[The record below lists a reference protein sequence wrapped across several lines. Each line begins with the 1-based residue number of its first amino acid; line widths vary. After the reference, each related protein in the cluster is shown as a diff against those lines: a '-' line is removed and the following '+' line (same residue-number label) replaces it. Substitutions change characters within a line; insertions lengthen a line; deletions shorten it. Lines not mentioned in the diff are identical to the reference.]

1 MDYQGKTIKDFV
13 RFTEEVKRERRT
25 FLSPESLAFLEWCK
39 EAACKH
45 VTKIPKD
52 KKFFR
57 ARKCEKDDQPI
68 SIEGIK
74 PVPDLGSEGRANAYN
89 ISMLYLADERDI
101 AISEIRPGLREP
113 VTVATFLTNRDLQIV
128 DFAAER
134 PDFYWYSMVG
144 IKDDP
149 KQYHQQDC
157 LLAIGNAFSK
167 PLSID
172 DSKREYIPIQIL
184 AEYFKSLGYDG
195 IAYQSQ
201 FCVPDESILHKNY
214 ALFDLD
220 AADAIGF
227 EVCEVEKQV
236 MKVRTKRSYQ
246 EF

>member
-1 MDYQGKTIKDFV
+1 MDYQGITREDFL
-13 RFTEEVKRERRT
+13 RFTMEVKQEYRT
-25 FLSPESLAFLEWCK
+25 FLSSQSLAFLEWYK

-45 VTKIPKD
+45 VTNIPKD

-89 ISMLYLADERDI
+89 INMLYLSDERDI
-101 AISEIRPGLREP
+101 AASEIRPGLRES
-113 VTVATFLTNRDLQIV
+113 VTVATFLTNRDIQII

-134 PDFYWYSMVG
+134 PSYYHYFRLNKNDN
-144 IKDDP
+144 P
-149 KQYHQQDC
+149 KQYHQKDC
-157 LLAIGNAFSK
+157 LLAIGDAFSK

-172 DSKREYIPIQIL
+172 DCKREYIPTQVL

-195 IAYQSQ
+195 VSYQSQ
-201 FCVPDESILHKNY
+201 FCVSDENILHKNY

-227 EVCEVEKQV
+227 EVCEVEKQFI
-236 MKVRTKRSYQ
+236 KIRTKRSYQ

>member
-1 MDYQGKTIKDFV
+1 MDYQGKTIEDFV

-25 FLSPESLAFLEWCK
+25 FLSTESLDFLEWCK

-57 ARKCEKDDQPI
+57 ARKCEKNDQPI

-89 ISMLYLADERDI
+89 ISMLYLSDERDI

-134 PDFYWYSMVG
+134 PDYYWYFMLG
-144 IKDDP
+144 KKDDP

-157 LLAIGNAFSK
+157 LLAIGDAFSK
-167 PLSID
+167 PLSIN
-172 DSKREYIPIQIL
+172 DSKREYIPTQIL

-195 IAYQSQ
+195 VAYQSQ

-227 EVCEVEKQV
+227 EVCEVEKQFI
-236 MKVRTKRSYQ
+236 KVQTKRSYQ